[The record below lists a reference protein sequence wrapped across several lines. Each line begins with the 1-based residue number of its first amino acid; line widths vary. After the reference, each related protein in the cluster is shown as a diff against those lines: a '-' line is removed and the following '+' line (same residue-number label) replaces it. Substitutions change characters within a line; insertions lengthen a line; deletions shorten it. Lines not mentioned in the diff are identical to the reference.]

1 MGHIFISYSH
11 KDKDYV
17 HQLQQALLSQGF
29 NVWIDDRIDYGTRWP
44 KVIQDHLDD
53 CDAFIVIVSEN
64 SFESEWVQNEVTRA
78 KRIGKPFFPLLLS
91 GSPWLSIESTQY
103 VDVTNNEL
111 PPEKFYDRLSRV
123 TPRGEGSE
131 HSEQESLTKR
141 ERAASPA
148 HEAHKF
154 RLGQWWWVIAV
165 ILGSIG
171 LGIVLWLN
179 GTPLVLPIATPT
191 GTSSPIPF
199 PSATASP
206 TATKAVTATPVASPS
221 PAILS
226 EQGAQMLMIPAG
238 DFIMGSNNGNADE
251 QPVHTV
257 FLDAYY
263 IDKYEVTNALYK
275 DCVQAGVCAPPEFN
289 NSYLRPTYYG
299 DPRYDDYPV
308 IGVTWD
314 MAKAYCE
321 WRGAR
326 LLTEAE
332 WEKAARGT
340 DARMYPWGNSID
352 QTRANYNNNADL
364 NYMGDTS
371 KVDAYPSGVS
381 PYGAFDMAGDVWEWV
396 ADIYDANYY
405 AASPLANPL
414 GPTSGPYRVIRGG
427 SWDSNGMS
435 LRTSRRSWNDPSSA
449 NIYIGFRC
457 GRNP

>member
-1 MGHIFISYSH
+1 
-11 KDKDYV
+11 
-17 HQLQQALLSQGF
+17 
-29 NVWIDDRIDYGTRWP
+29 
-44 KVIQDHLDD
+44 
-53 CDAFIVIVSEN
+53 
-64 SFESEWVQNEVTRA
+64 
-78 KRIGKPFFPLLLS
+78 
-91 GSPWLSIESTQY
+91 
-103 VDVTNNEL
+103 
-111 PPEKFYDRLSRV
+111 
-123 TPRGEGSE
+123 
-131 HSEQESLTKR
+131 
-141 ERAASPA
+141 
-148 HEAHKF
+148 
-154 RLGQWWWVIAV
+154 
-165 ILGSIG
+165 
-171 LGIVLWLN
+171 
-179 GTPLVLPIATPT
+179 
-191 GTSSPIPF
+191 
-199 PSATASP
+199 
-206 TATKAVTATPVASPS
+206 
-221 PAILS
+221 
-226 EQGAQMLMIPAG
+226 
-238 DFIMGSNNGNADE
+238 MGSNNGNADE

-340 DARMYPWGNSID
+340 DSRMYPWGNSID